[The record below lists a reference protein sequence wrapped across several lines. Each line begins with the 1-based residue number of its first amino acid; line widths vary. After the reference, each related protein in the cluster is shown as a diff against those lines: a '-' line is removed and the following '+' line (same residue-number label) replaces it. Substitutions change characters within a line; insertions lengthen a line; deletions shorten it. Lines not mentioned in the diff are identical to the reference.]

1 MCSCTYLYFWSIK
14 TSWNVWQVISE
25 NRFSI
30 RYGPYQYNTQQ
41 MYDEVVNDCLAEL
54 KFFPDCF
61 VAREMLQ
68 KPDNALHAND
78 DIVFFN
84 EDFNKVTF
92 IAYQRHI
99 LAADLDKIKLDN
111 DRW

>member
-1 MCSCTYLYFWSIK
+1 
-14 TSWNVWQVISE
+14 
-25 NRFSI
+25 
-30 RYGPYQYNTQQ
+30 
-41 MYDEVVNDCLAEL
+41 
-54 KFFPDCF
+54 
-61 VAREMLQ
+61 MLQ